1 MRITED
7 DQNVSNSS
15 TSEKNANS
23 PASSRRHGRLHH
35 QQQEHQHLAA
45 VAAEVAA
52 RLQEEKSGLQDQ
64 VAKQET
70 DLNRLRA
77 QFGSQCLESDQLK
90 RKVTNCMFH
99 SPAEWCIIKDG
110 VCILSY
116 KHEIFHKGAF
126 GCALSYW
133 SKRQTF
139 FSQYGH
145 QIQDGRHRP
154 F

>member
-23 PASSRRHGRLHH
+23 PASSRRQGRLHH
-35 QQQEHQHLAA
+35 QQQEHHHLAA

-90 RKVTNCMFH
+90 RKVTNCMLYH
-99 SPAEWCIIKDG
+99 TDQMWIKSL
-110 VCILSY
+110 I
-116 KHEIFHKGAF
+116 
-126 GCALSYW
+126 
-133 SKRQTF
+133 
-139 FSQYGH
+139 
-145 QIQDGRHRP
+145 
-154 F
+154 